1 MFLGSLPNRQAY
13 PKYEEARWPALA
25 HTLYVRRPQRKKYG
39 GIPPDLLTGDVANLA
54 GNVVRG
60 LVSLS
65 VIFCA
70 LKIALNKQYSGFQLR
85 LVRETESKR

>member
-1 MFLGSLPNRQAY
+1 M
-13 PKYEEARWPALA
+13 ARSRSHALRSPAPA
-25 HTLYVRRPQRKKYG
+25 QKYG

-85 LVRETESKR
+85 VVRETESKR